1 MLTCRVCGAAMQP
14 ITTDLPFKITD
25 RAIVIIKD
33 LPVRQ
38 CESCTEYLLDD
49 ATMARVDELLA
60 RADSSAELEVIRF
73 AA

>member
-1 MLTCRVCGAAMQP
+1 MMTCRVCGAEMHSV
-14 ITTDLPFKITD
+14 TTDLPFKITD

-38 CESCTEYLLDD
+38 CERCTEYLLDD

-60 RADSSAELEVIRF
+60 RADSSAELEIIRF